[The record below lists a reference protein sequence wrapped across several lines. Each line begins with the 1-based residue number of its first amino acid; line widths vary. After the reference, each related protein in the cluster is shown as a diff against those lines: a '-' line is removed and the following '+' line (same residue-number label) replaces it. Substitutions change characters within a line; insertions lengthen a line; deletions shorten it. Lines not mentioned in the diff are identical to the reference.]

1 MERFSSR
8 QLCQGQRSV
17 RVEQFLVGISVV
29 IGDREHASTLRV
41 DSVSP
46 AMYLLSLASI
56 SSLLRRTAL
65 ESVDREERLLQNR
78 LEL

>member
-1 MERFSSR
+1 M
-8 QLCQGQRSV
+8 
-17 RVEQFLVGISVV
+17 V